1 MRPNKLKIS
10 AFGPYG
16 DVVELDMDRL
26 GSSGLYLITGDTGA
40 GKTTI
45 FDAITYALYGEAS
58 GSSREPSMLRSKYAR
73 PETPTEVELVFTY
86 DGRQYTIRR
95 NPEYQRPA
103 RKGDGMTVQK
113 AGAEL
118 TYPDG
123 RVVTKTRDVNSAVR
137 DILGIDR
144 GQFAQI
150 AMIAQG
156 DFLRLLLA
164 ETKERQAIFREIF
177 QTRLYQTIQDRL
189 REETAAL
196 SRQYEAKKR
205 SIEQYTGGAQCGG
218 EGGYRVLLEEAK
230 AGRMPL
236 GEVMELLEKITAQ
249 DREAEERLAART
261 ADINRE
267 LDVVN
272 GNLARAEEH
281 RKIETAL
288 AEAEKNRLAAQEKLA
303 ALAKS
308 LAAQQALRPQRE
320 ALDREI
326 AGLEAAFA
334 DYDALDRRRGQLA
347 ALEKQYQA
355 DSGSLQDSQLRLQK
369 AQSAIRQWTGQRE
382 ALEGAGEERE
392 RLRREGDALQG
403 RLDDLDALCR
413 QLRDYRR
420 DCQQLKTAQDA
431 YRAAAEEA
439 EGLRKEYEWK
449 NRLFL
454 SEQAGILA
462 ETLRPGQPCPVCGGL
477 EHPHPARKAEQAPS
491 EAELKRAKEAFEAS
505 RTAEQD
511 ASVKAGKIKGNADA
525 RRENLERQ
533 TARLLEAAKG
543 GQSALMT
550 ETGRVLEEA
559 LRDLG
564 SASGL
569 QRLQKQYAA
578 AIGGLGRQ
586 IAAEEERVEQRAKLD
601 ELLPK
606 AQKQREK
613 IENEIALLNKAV
625 NTAAGQMDS
634 LREEIGAYQKKL
646 DFPGRAAAEKHRK
659 GLLQK
664 QTAMR
669 RALESAQSA
678 RDEAEKELAA
688 LDGQTRQLKSQLA
701 AAEPIDRQGE
711 LDRRAA
717 LTEERSGLAGEQ
729 RTRQIRIAA
738 NESAL
743 KNIRAAADE
752 SAALE
757 ERLAWMTALSNTA
770 GGKIS
775 GKKIMLETYIQTS
788 CFDRI
793 LARANVRFLVMS
805 NAQYELVRRQ
815 RVDSGQSQGGLELDV
830 IDHHNG
836 TVRSVKTLS
845 GGESFLASLS
855 LALGLSDEIQS
866 AAAKGI
872 RLDTMFVDEGF
883 GSLDEES
890 LRQAVKALAG
900 LTEGNRLVGVISHVG
915 ELKERIDKQIVIT
928 KGAGG
933 QRGVTMT
940 V

>member
-1 MRPNKLKIS
+1 MRPLKLTIS
-10 AFGPYG
+10 AFGSYAG
-16 DVVELDMDRL
+16 RQTLDLERL
-26 GSSGLYLITGDTGA
+26 GAGGLYLITGDT
-40 GKTTI
+40 
-45 FDAITYALYGEAS
+45 
-58 GSSREPSMLRSKYAR
+58 MLRSKYAG
-73 PETPTEVELVFTY
+73 PETPTEVELMFAYGDKTY
-86 DGRQYTIRR
+86 TVRR
-95 NPEYQRPA
+95 SPDYERPA
-103 RKGDGMTVQK
+103 KRGGGTVLQK
-113 AGAEL
+113 AEAEL
-118 TYPDG
+118 TLPDG
-123 RVVTKTRDVNSAVR
+123 RVVTRSKEVTREIV
-137 DILGIDR
+137 DITGLDR
-144 GQFAQI
+144 EQFTQI

-550 ETGRVLEEA
+550 ETGRVLREVMRDWGNTAAAA
-559 LRDLG
+559 LRG
-564 SASGL
+564 
-569 QRLQKQYAA
+569 LQKQYAA
-578 AIGGLGRQ
+578 AIGGLSRQ

-815 RVDSGQSQGGLELDV
+815 KVDSGQSQGGLELDV